1 MKFAHIS
8 DLHIGKR
15 VNEFSMLE
23 DQRYIL
29 NQVLEKLQKEQV
41 DAVLIAGDV
50 YDKSVPSA
58 EAVVLFDEFLT
69 KLSAL
74 KMQVFIISGNH
85 DCAERIAFGS
95 ELFAKEGIH
104 IAPVFDGS
112 MKKVTL
118 KDEFGDL
125 DIYMLPFIKP
135 SFVRRFFEEEI
146 ETYTDAVSCVI
157 KHTKINGNVRN
168 LLIAHQF
175 VTGAVRCDSEE
186 VTVGG
191 LDQVDASVFEPFD
204 YVALGH
210 IHSAQRV
217 WKDTIRYCGTL
228 LKYSFSEAA
237 QTKSITIVE
246 LGKKNTE
253 AVIANIPV
261 TPLHDL
267 RELKGTYEEIT
278 LRQNYINTAVN
289 DYCHITLTDEEDI
302 PDAIGKL
309 RSIYPNIMRL
319 DYDNTRTR
327 NSRQMTEPEII
338 EKRTPLELFEEF
350 YELQNNQKMSDCQK
364 QYVTELI
371 EEIWGTF

>member
-1 MKFAHIS
+1 M
-8 DLHIGKR
+8 
-15 VNEFSMLE
+15 
-23 DQRYIL
+23 
-29 NQVLEKLQKEQV
+29 
-41 DAVLIAGDV
+41 
-50 YDKSVPSA
+50 
-58 EAVVLFDEFLT
+58 
-69 KLSAL
+69 
-74 KMQVFIISGNH
+74 
-85 DCAERIAFGS
+85 
-95 ELFAKEGIH
+95 
-104 IAPVFDGS
+104 
-112 MKKVTL
+112 
-118 KDEFGDL
+118 
-125 DIYMLPFIKP
+125 
-135 SFVRRFFEEEI
+135 
-146 ETYTDAVSCVI
+146 SCVI

-191 LDQVDASVFEPFD
+191 LDNVDASVFEPFD

-253 AVIANIPV
+253 VVIANIPV

>member
-15 VNEFSMLE
+15 VNEFPMLE

-29 NQVLEKLQKEQV
+29 NQVLESLQKEQV
-41 DAVLIAGDV
+41 DVVLIAGDV

-74 KMQVFIISGNH
+74 KMQVCIISGNH

-104 IAPVFDGS
+104 IAPVFNGS

-135 SFVRRFFEEEI
+135 SLVRRFFEEEI

-157 KHTKINGNVRN
+157 KHTEINSNVRN

-191 LDQVDASVFEPFD
+191 LDNVEACVFEPFD

-210 IHSAQRV
+210 IHTAQRV
-217 WKDTIRYCGTL
+217 GKDTIRYCGTL
-228 LKYSFSEAA
+228 LKYSFSETA

-246 LGKKNTE
+246 LGGKDTE
-253 AVIANIPV
+253 AVIRTIPV
-261 TPLHDL
+261 IPLHDL
-267 RELKGTYEEIT
+267 RKIKGTYEEIT
-278 LRQNYINTAVN
+278 LKQNYINTAVD
-289 DYCHITLTDEEDI
+289 DYCYITLTDEEDI
-302 PDAIGKL
+302 PDVIGKL

-327 NSRQMTEPEII
+327 NSRQMTEPEMI

-350 YELQNNQKMSDCQK
+350 YELQNNRKMSDCQK

-371 EEIWGTF
+371 EEIWGAL